1 MRALALGL
9 ILTTAAIVALLFT
22 LRPPEGLPA
31 PAPGFSLVDVTVIE
45 PGQLPRT
52 HQSIRGAERI
62 QSIEPSRREAG
73 GPFAGRFVLPG
84 LVDLHVHHPPAFA
97 VGEREL
103 FALLFLAHGVTSV
116 RDTGA
121 IGGDLLEFRRRL
133 QTGETAG
140 PRLFAC
146 GPPLDSEPVSWSG
159 AVVVNDESEA
169 RAVVAQQADR
179 GFDCVKLYNGLW
191 PEALR
196 GAEEEATALGLP
208 VVGHVPDA
216 VPFHEIRHTEIQHL
230 MGLVDSRW
238 DEVPEPLIAR
248 YVRHSVEAK
257 LAHLPTMGAIARWGT
272 LDANDLAADPNVQL
286 LPPHYREW
294 IWDPAHNPLVSSLAP
309 SRGSEAIERLAFMRH
324 LVGRLHAAG
333 VPILAGSDTLNPF
346 VVPGVS
352 LLEELEHLESAGLSA
367 EEVLASATR
376 GAARA
381 LGRSDLGA
389 VRVGAAAD
397 LIVLRE
403 DPSHDLAALRTLEAV
418 VVGGRLYR
426 RESLERAI
434 ASQSGHWERPW
445 VRTFWSFAARSVLAW
460 IRLFEA

>member
-1 MRALALGL
+1 MRALISGG
-9 ILTTAAIVALLFT
+9 ILVTAAIVALLFA

-31 PAPGFSLVDVTVIE
+31 PAAGFALVDVTVIE
-45 PGQLPRT
+45 AGQPSRT
-52 HQSIRGAERI
+52 HQTVRGAERI
-62 QSIEPSRREAG
+62 HSIEPSRPGET

-84 LVDLHVHHPPAFA
+84 LVDLHVHHPPRFA

-133 QTGETAG
+133 RAGETAG

-146 GPPLDSEPVSWSG
+146 GPPLDGEPVSWSG
-159 AVVVNDESEA
+159 SVVVADEAEA
-169 RAVVAQQADR
+169 RAAVARQAER

-196 GAEEEATALGLP
+196 GAEEEAIARGLP

-238 DEVPEPLIAR
+238 NEVPEPLVAR
-248 YVRHSVEAK
+248 YVRHSADAK
-257 LAHLPTMGAIARWGT
+257 LAHLPTLGAIARWGT
-272 LDANDLAADPNVQL
+272 LDAYDLPDDPNVRL

-294 IWDPAHNPLVSSLAP
+294 IWRPAHNPLVSDLAP
-309 SRGSEAIERLAFMRH
+309 SRGSEAIERLEFMRY

-352 LLEELEHLESAGLSA
+352 LLEELEHLQRAGLSA
-367 EEVLASATR
+367 QEVLASATR

-381 LGRSDLGA
+381 LGRGDLGA

-426 RESLERAI
+426 RESLERAL
-434 ASQSGHWERPW
+434 AAKSAHWEQPW
-445 VRTFWSFAARSVLAW
+445 VRALWSFTARSVLAW
-460 IRLFEA
+460 IRFFEA